1 MFFDK
6 TNSLTDIL
14 KK

>member
-14 KK
+14 KT